1 MLGVYVVLGIGIVVA
16 FLTLIA
22 EILWKRRQKHKLL
35 AKTRFVAMETQIPIM
50 GHGFHS
56 RGKPFVRLSLFI
68 LMFLI
73 EIIIRNKAIYHY
85 HQTK

>member
-1 MLGVYVVLGIGIVVA
+1 MYVVLGIGIVVA

-56 RGKPFVRLSLFI
+56 RGKPFFQAFSLYFDQ
-68 LMFLI
+68 FLI
-73 EIIIRNKAIYHY
+73 EIINKL
-85 HQTK
+85 TKQFTTITK